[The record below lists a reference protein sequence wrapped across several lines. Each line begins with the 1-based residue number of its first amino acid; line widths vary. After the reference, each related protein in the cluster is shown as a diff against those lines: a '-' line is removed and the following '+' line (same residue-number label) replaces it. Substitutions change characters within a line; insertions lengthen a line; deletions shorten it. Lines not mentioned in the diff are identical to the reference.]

1 MKIAM
6 YVVVFIVGFLF
17 LFAAYVRLAP
27 ADAATWHQPIIA
39 KVNMDLPGGAIRVR
53 SAGPDALAQVDAA
66 LRALPRTY
74 PIAGSIDEGR
84 VTYITRSA
92 LWGFPDYT
100 TVEHSDGTLK
110 MHARL
115 RFGRSDLG
123 VNAARL
129 DAVLATIEGG

>member
-6 YVVVFIVGFLF
+6 YIVVFIFGFLF

-27 ADAATWHQPIIA
+27 TDAATWHQPITA
-39 KVNMDLPGGAIRVR
+39 NVDRDLPGGAIRVR
-53 SAGPDALAQVDAA
+53 SAGPEAFAQVDAA

-74 PIAGSIDEGR
+74 PVAGSIEEGR

-100 TVEHSDGTLK
+100 TVEHGDGMLK

-129 DAVLATIEGG
+129 DVVLATIEGG